1 MRCDALV
8 IGGGPAGAAC
18 AIGLARA
25 GRRVVLLEKSR
36 FPRRKVCGE
45 FVAASGIRRLEALG
59 LGERFAALAGPP
71 VGRIALW
78 TARLEL
84 EARLPQR
91 HGAARALER
100 ESLDRLLLDEA
111 RASGAEVLQPM
122 QALSLSRHDRVF
134 HCAAGDKRSGAR
146 VEIEARAAI
155 AAHGSWRPPGELLGF
170 QAHLRD
176 AELPRESIVLVP
188 FAGGYAGLVERA
200 NGGATLACCVQR
212 AALRSMRHGGANAG
226 DSLAGFLMERNRFLR
241 RALAGAKL
249 EGSWLAAG
257 PLHPGPRPLY
267 RDGVFSVGNA
277 AGEAHP
283 VVGEGIAMALGSA
296 ALLGERLAAMLAK
309 DFTGEDELGVAR
321 AYASAWRRHFAVR
334 LWASERLARLAMLP
348 SAADWAARLL
358 APAPGLLALAARLS
372 GK

>member
-1 MRCDALV
+1 
-8 IGGGPAGAAC
+8 
-18 AIGLARA
+18 
-25 GRRVVLLEKSR
+25 
-36 FPRRKVCGE
+36 
-45 FVAASGIRRLEALG
+45 
-59 LGERFAALAGPP
+59 
-71 VGRIALW
+71 
-78 TARLEL
+78 
-84 EARLPQR
+84 
-91 HGAARALER
+91 
-100 ESLDRLLLDEA
+100 
-111 RASGAEVLQPM
+111 
-122 QALSLSRHDRVF
+122 
-134 HCAAGDKRSGAR
+134 
-146 VEIEARAAI
+146 
-155 AAHGSWRPPGELLGF
+155 
-170 QAHLRD
+170 
-176 AELPRESIVLVP
+176 VLVP